1 MNNQSEEISDNTLLL
16 LKELYRGQN
25 KDIAIQNLLLDLIE
39 TKIAY
44 YELLNQ
50 QMEEKQGMDFQKYQD
65 TQYEEWDGSDV
76 QKLEEFHKWD
86 DAITGIE
93 YYKNIIEQWKLTNL
107 EPN

>member
-50 QMEEKQGMDFQKYQD
+50 QMEEKQPIPVSRVDLSSQPMHGQ
-65 TQYEEWDGSDV
+65 SSS
-76 QKLEEFHKWD
+76 
-86 DAITGIE
+86 
-93 YYKNIIEQWKLTNL
+93 
-107 EPN
+107 